1 MSGGMRCKAQHASYL
16 DAWKHSYLLDLD
28 HQGHPTGVEEE
39 VDVENNHLH
48 LSVYVLTKMD
58 HSGLFLPGGPFE
70 PGGPAE
76 PAGPFGPV
84 KPVEP
89 VEPVRTRSLV
99 M

>member
-1 MSGGMRCKAQHASYL
+1 M
-16 DAWKHSYLLDLD
+16 
-28 HQGHPTGVEEE
+28 
-39 VDVENNHLH
+39 ENNHLH
-48 LSVYVLTKMD
+48 LSFNVLAKMD
-58 HSGLFLPGGPFE
+58 CSGLFLPGGPFE

>member
-1 MSGGMRCKAQHASYL
+1 M
-16 DAWKHSYLLDLD
+16 
-28 HQGHPTGVEEE
+28 
-39 VDVENNHLH
+39 ENNHLL
-48 LSVYVLTKMD
+48 LSFNVLAKMD

-70 PGGPAE
+70 PGGPVE